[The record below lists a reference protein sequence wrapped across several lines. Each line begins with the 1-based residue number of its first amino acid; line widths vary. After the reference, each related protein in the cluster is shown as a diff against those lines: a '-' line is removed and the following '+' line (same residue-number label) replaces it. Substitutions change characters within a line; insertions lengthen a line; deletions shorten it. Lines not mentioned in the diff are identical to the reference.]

1 VPLLGKVFKYIV
13 ILERFNRFKIITKR
27 YLKDQIYKVFISKKT
42 GVRERR
48 KLKIFLKWISSW
60 DIMANNST

>member
-42 GVRERR
+42 GVRERQ
-48 KLKIFLKWISSW
+48 LKEEGS
-60 DIMANNST
+60 

>member
-1 VPLLGKVFKYIV
+1 V

>member
-27 YLKDQIYKVFISKKT
+27 CLKDQIYKVFISKKI
-42 GVRERR
+42 GVRKRR
-48 KLKIFLKWISSW
+48 KLKIFLKWISSS